1 MCGNIDS
8 SVESQVVTGGDDLVG
23 WRESGA
29 MLGGDGAGVR
39 SESCCPGLLW
49 MVQVVLAVFEGSC
62 CQGTC
67 RFTSPAVQW
76 RHE

>member
-1 MCGNIDS
+1 M
-8 SVESQVVTGGDDLVG
+8 VTGGDDLVG

-29 MLGGDGAGVR
+29 VLGGDGAGAGVR
-39 SESCCPGLLW
+39 SEPCCPGLLR
-49 MVQVVLAVFEGSC
+49 MVQVVLAVSEGSC

-67 RFTSPAVQW
+67 QFTSPAVEW